1 MTERSGGAMRHSA
14 LIDPRTEFRIHQE
27 ADPA

>member
-1 MTERSGGAMRHSA
+1 MTERGEGARGHSA

-27 ADPA
+27 ADPV